1 MAREHPHRIGSSDR
15 PDWPLAVIVGAGG
28 MGTAVARRLGQSH
41 RLLIADRDEGHVTA
55 LAAALRAEG
64 HDASPVACD
73 VTSPRDIAGLA
84 RAAEEAGPVRA
95 LAMVVG
101 LSPSM
106 GDFEAIMAVN
116 LVGASMIAEVFR
128 GIVAPGGCGV
138 FISSSAAHMRPAP
151 DELAKV
157 LDAPLEPDF
166 IARVKARTDGAP
178 ASAYM
183 YSKIG
188 LMRLCRR
195 EAAGWGA
202 RGARIVSLSPGL
214 IATPMG
220 AMEFERSP
228 QKHGLLAATP
238 LAREGT
244 MIEIAGVVEFLV
256 SDRASFISGTDIL
269 VDGGMIGALQYA
281 SPHA

>member
-1 MAREHPHRIGSSDR
+1 MAGQHSHRIGSSDR
-15 PDWPLAVIVGAGG
+15 PDWPLAVVVGAGG

-41 RLLIADRDEGHVTA
+41 RLLIADRDERHVTA
-55 LAAALRAEG
+55 LAAALRSEG
-64 HDASPVACD
+64 YDAAAVTCD
-73 VTSPRDIAGLA
+73 VTLSQDIARLA
-84 RAAEEAGPVRA
+84 RTAGDAGPVRA
-95 LAMVVG
+95 LAAVVG

-106 GDFEAIMAVN
+106 GDFETIMAVN
-116 LVGASMIAEVFR
+116 LVGASMIADAFR
-128 GIVAPGGCGV
+128 GVVAPGGCGV
-138 FISSSAAHMRPAP
+138 FIASSAAHMRPAP
-151 DELAKV
+151 DELARL
-157 LDAPLEPDF
+157 LDAPLQPDF
-166 IARVKARTDGAP
+166 VARAKTRTDGTP

-220 AMEFERSP
+220 AMEFERGP
-228 QKHGLLAATP
+228 RKHALLAATP

-244 MIEIAGVVEFLV
+244 MLEIAGVVEFLV
-256 SDRASFISGTDIL
+256 SDRASFISGTDLL
-269 VDGGMIGALQYA
+269 VDGGLIGALPYRMA
-281 SPHA
+281 GG